1 MFLKNYGINRK
12 LIKEKILYRV
22 AQMQYIFLKH
32 FARSDK
38 MRDFYKYTYN
48 RHFTKQATNPRH
60 DYAIPE
66 GKHCRPVAL
75 ITSDLILREN
85 LPQLKRGLVKL
96 IKNHHS
102 HKFLGGF
109 RSIED
114 VLDTVENMDDTLTWS
129 YSSIDTG
136 RFDFDALHEIS
147 PYISYFDLHI
157 RRINDSYLCV
167 EIHIYF
173 TEDYTNNLQTIIDS
187 DITEHKTYIKYAFR
201 RNNKKSGGKRTFS
214 LCQYNEASQKSDEIF
229 ESITSVKWL
238 FYSRLQKFFTTE
250 LHNLSIVPP
259 GILFYETN
267 IDYTDQTAD
276 HFWQSLGISDYKG
289 QFIDS
294 ARKLFFEVDLSGRYP
309 KHFHPDFVYIYHD
322 GKIPLEAGIYSL
334 DFQIVHFFSWDY
346 SRDIFRFFF
355 LELFNNHFSKKL
367 IQYKHQLNKI
377 KLKKNQFHN
386 LLKLRYRFE
395 RDMDMYI
402 RLISDEIW
410 ENAKRTIAN
419 LFNEKHLLRGYDYT
433 YITDLPITSMKRI
446 RNQVL
451 VLTKDFEDKANVLQ
465 HLVEYKHESRARV
478 VNYIMLFMAA
488 LTLVLLIFPT
498 WSQSIASFLSD
509 AWLWIASLLDKIKD
523 IFIKS

>member
-147 PYISYFDLHI
+147 P
-157 RRINDSYLCV
+157 
-167 EIHIYF
+167 
-173 TEDYTNNLQTIIDS
+173 
-187 DITEHKTYIKYAFR
+187 
-201 RNNKKSGGKRTFS
+201 
-214 LCQYNEASQKSDEIF
+214 
-229 ESITSVKWL
+229 
-238 FYSRLQKFFTTE
+238 
-250 LHNLSIVPP
+250 
-259 GILFYETN
+259 
-267 IDYTDQTAD
+267 
-276 HFWQSLGISDYKG
+276 
-289 QFIDS
+289 
-294 ARKLFFEVDLSGRYP
+294 
-309 KHFHPDFVYIYHD
+309 
-322 GKIPLEAGIYSL
+322 
-334 DFQIVHFFSWDY
+334 
-346 SRDIFRFFF
+346 
-355 LELFNNHFSKKL
+355 
-367 IQYKHQLNKI
+367 
-377 KLKKNQFHN
+377 
-386 LLKLRYRFE
+386 
-395 RDMDMYI
+395 
-402 RLISDEIW
+402 
-410 ENAKRTIAN
+410 
-419 LFNEKHLLRGYDYT
+419 
-433 YITDLPITSMKRI
+433 
-446 RNQVL
+446 
-451 VLTKDFEDKANVLQ
+451 
-465 HLVEYKHESRARV
+465 
-478 VNYIMLFMAA
+478 
-488 LTLVLLIFPT
+488 
-498 WSQSIASFLSD
+498 
-509 AWLWIASLLDKIKD
+509 
-523 IFIKS
+523 